1 MKSKQQLLSHF
12 FIFAAQLVQ
21 YRLHLHHVEFSFFFF
36 QTLWL
41 FFFFFSIRF
50 SPALLPELHLSLN
63 NHHQEGL

>member
-12 FIFAAQLVQ
+12 FIFAAQLVR

-41 FFFFFSIRF
+41 FF
-50 SPALLPELHLSLN
+50 SPTDFLQLYCQSFIFP
-63 NHHQEGL
+63 

>member
-41 FFFFFSIRF
+41 FFFRQIFSSFTARASSF
-50 SPALLPELHLSLN
+50 PK
-63 NHHQEGL
+63 